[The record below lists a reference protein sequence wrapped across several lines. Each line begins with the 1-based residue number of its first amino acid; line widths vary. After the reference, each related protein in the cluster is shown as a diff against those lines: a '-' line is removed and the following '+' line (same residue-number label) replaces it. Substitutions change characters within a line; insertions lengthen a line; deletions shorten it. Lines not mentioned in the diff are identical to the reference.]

1 VIDIWMAISC
11 DDRSKQEN
19 KFISHN
25 SSPIAT
31 RKIVRLALPIALCN
45 SSTYSMLVLVGF
57 DANWV

>member
-1 VIDIWMAISC
+1 MAISC

-25 SSPIAT
+25 SSSIAT